1 VTERIALPWTSRSL
15 AAIPATT
22 AARSTLAVASA
33 AVSAGLVAIV
43 WRFLTFSGFNNDHY
57 LHLARAQQMLLGEW
71 PVRDF
76 ADPGMPL
83 MYAVHAAA
91 RGVFGP
97 ALGVEWALVATA
109 FGIGAACT
117 LIAAARLSGSLG
129 IALLVT
135 ALEILIYPRT
145 FGYPKIL
152 LYAVAALVIMAF
164 ARRVTV
170 STLAAAAAMTVVAF
184 LFRHDHGLFIGFA
197 CVTAAI
203 VSSRGQEWRTT
214 LRRVATFAALVVLL
228 LLPWLLF
235 VQVYQGLGSYL
246 ASAISFSEGEAVG
259 NALREVPRL
268 RLDDLAS
275 GRNAL
280 AWLFY
285 VFHALPAVAI
295 LVLVRRADPDAWPGE
310 TAMVAAIAAMA
321 LPVNVTF
328 LRGNLDGRVA
338 DAVVPAALLASWL
351 FGRVLRARRSRVPMM
366 AAAVVLVAVSAGA
379 VARIGDAQENLA
391 KTELLRGPGIVQ
403 LRAADLWDRFQR
415 RVPERDH
422 VPSRYAQALLPF
434 IDYVGRCTA
443 KQDRLLV
450 TWLFPEINVMA
461 DRGFA
466 GGHASFQPF
475 LYTSEVEQ
483 TRTIDRL
490 KTQSVP
496 FVVSARRWYPEL
508 KAQMGTLF
516 AYLEQRFEPFVHV
529 PVPETDGVD
538 LLIERGRGATR
549 VDAATGWPC
558 FQ

>member
-1 VTERIALPWTSRSL
+1 MARVIMPGTSRSL
-15 AAIPATT
+15 DAIAAST
-22 AARSTLAVASA
+22 AARSRLAVAAA
-33 AVSAGLVAIV
+33 AVGAGGVAIV

-57 LHLARAQQMLLGEW
+57 VHLARAQQMLLGEW

-76 ADPGMPL
+76 TDPGMPL

-91 RGVFGP
+91 RGVFGS

-117 LIAAARLSGSLG
+117 LIAATRLSGSLG
-129 IALLVT
+129 IALVAT
-135 ALEILIYPRT
+135 ALEILIYPRS

-152 LYAVAALVIMAF
+152 LYSVAALVIISM

-170 STLAAAAAMTVVAF
+170 GTLAAGAAMTVVAF
-184 LFRHDHGLFIGFA
+184 LFRHDHGLFIGLA
-197 CVTAAI
+197 CLTAAI
-203 VSSRGQEWRTT
+203 VASRAEGARIT
-214 LRRVATFAALVVLL
+214 LRRGATFAALVVLL

-235 VQVYQGLGSYL
+235 VQAYQGLGSYV

-268 RLDDLAS
+268 RLDDLTS

-280 AWLFY
+280 GWLFY
-285 VFHALPAVAI
+285 LFHALPAAAI
-295 LVLVRRADPDAWPGE
+295 LMLVRRTVPDAWPGE
-310 TAMVAAIAAMA
+310 TTVVAAMAVMA

-328 LRGNLDGRVA
+328 LRGNLDGRVP
-338 DAVVPAALLASWL
+338 DAIVPAALLASWL
-351 FGRVLRARRSRVPMM
+351 LGRAVRARGSRVVMM
-366 AAAVVLVAVSAGA
+366 TAAGVLVAVSAWA
-379 VARIGDAQENLA
+379 IARIGDVQENFT
-391 KTELLRGPGIVQ
+391 KTEVLRGPGIAQ
-403 LRAADLWDRFQR
+403 QRAADLWDRFR
-415 RVPERDH
+415 RPVPERDH

-443 KQDRLLV
+443 RQDRLLV

-466 GGHASFQPF
+466 GGHVSFQPF
-475 LYTSEVEQ
+475 LYTSEIEQ

-490 KTQSVP
+490 KKQSVP
-496 FVVSARRWYPEL
+496 FVVSARRWHPEL

-516 AYLEQRFEPFVHV
+516 AYLEQRFEPMVHV

-538 LLIERGRGATR
+538 VLIERGRNASR